1 MTPAGVLYGHGCLD
15 DAQYSAL
22 DWVTRLLQTIAR
34 TFGRNA
40 SSAGL
45 WNAILEA
52 LTKTT
57 PDFEEIV
64 GDLGARRQLERVCR
78 RIDGSRDLVFE
89 LAAEGQLP
97 PICLRVLE
105 RRLTPRDS
113 VQLELLRK
121 GLDEISPSR
130 GWTAE

>member
-22 DWVTRLLQTIAR
+22 GWVTRLLQTIAR

-78 RIDGSRDLVFE
+78 RFTQGKPKAWE
-89 LAAEGQLP
+89 
-97 PICLRVLE
+97 
-105 RRLTPRDS
+105 
-113 VQLELLRK
+113 
-121 GLDEISPSR
+121 
-130 GWTAE
+130 